1 MRQSIFKQSFQ
12 KNGSVRNVTG
22 EIVVTMNYKTKTIT
36 GTHAVTHDDYSRQ
49 VSLHKIEMFI
59 DGEKWKEV
67 LELDSERM
75 VENESIRAKEQIEQR
90 LDDLANAKPEKS
102 FKERM
107 SDIGF
112 KF

>member
-1 MRQSIFKQSFQ
+1 MRHSTFKQSFQ
-12 KNGSVRNVTG
+12 KSGSVRNVTG
-22 EIVVTMNYKTKTIT
+22 ELVVTMNYKAKTVI

-75 VENESIRAKEQIEQR
+75 VENESIKAKDQIEQR
-90 LDDLANAKPEKS
+90 INDLANTEPEKP
-102 FKERM
+102 FFERM
-107 SDIGF
+107 AAIGF
-112 KF
+112 K